1 MITTDVGRG
10 HFYVTTQDPFSKWSD
25 PHWLPTIGGIDPSF
39 FFDDDGKAYIVH
51 KEDTEGK
58 PKWSNFRS
66 IRITRF
72 DTTTGD
78 PQEPYT
84 RMSVRLQY
92 IDIPVH
98 LKYYPYEGLNFHIGP
113 RIGFLVDSKAK
124 AAGMQWNADDAL
136 HTVDLGLDFGAGY
149 ELKCGFL
156 VYAQYSVGLTDIMKQ
171 SGVKSHNDG
180 FNIGV
185 GWRF

>member
-10 HFYVTTQDPFSKWSD
+10 HFYVTTQDPFGKWSD

-78 PQEPYT
+78 
-84 RMSVRLQY
+84 V
-92 IDIPVH
+92 
-98 LKYYPYEGLNFHIGP
+98 
-113 RIGFLVDSKAK
+113 
-124 AAGMQWNADDAL
+124 
-136 HTVDLGLDFGAGY
+136 FG
-149 ELKCGFL
+149 EDMPFRE
-156 VYAQYSVGLTDIMKQ
+156 
-171 SGVKSHNDG
+171 SGVGPEERLDRNEGPHIYKING
-180 FNIGV
+180 KY
-185 GWRF
+185 

>member
-10 HFYVTTQDPFSKWSD
+10 HFYVTTQDPFGKWSD

-78 PQEPYT
+78 VFGEDMPFRESGVGPEE
-84 RMSVRLQY
+84 RLDRNEGPHIY
-92 IDIPVH
+92 KING
-98 LKYYPYEGLNFHIGP
+98 KYYMICAEGGTRLGTLRSRVP
-113 RIGFLVDSKAK
+113 RR
-124 AAGMQWNADDAL
+124 QRTRPL
-136 HTVDLGLDFGAGY
+136 HPLEPQPHAYPTPV
-149 ELKCGFL
+149 E
-156 VYAQYSVGLTDIMKQ
+156 SQ
-171 SGVKSHNDG
+171 SQ
-180 FNIGV
+180 
-185 GWRF
+185 

>member
-10 HFYVTTQDPFSKWSD
+10 HFYVTTQDPFGKWSD

-72 DTTTGD
+72 DTATF
-78 PQEPYT
+78 
-84 RMSVRLQY
+84 SVKTCLSANRGS
-92 IDIPVH
+92 DR
-98 LKYYPYEGLNFHIGP
+98 KNGSTATKA
-113 RIGFLVDSKAK
+113 RISIK
-124 AAGMQWNADDAL
+124 
-136 HTVDLGLDFGAGY
+136 
-149 ELKCGFL
+149 
-156 VYAQYSVGLTDIMKQ
+156 
-171 SGVKSHNDG
+171 
-180 FNIGV
+180 
-185 GWRF
+185 